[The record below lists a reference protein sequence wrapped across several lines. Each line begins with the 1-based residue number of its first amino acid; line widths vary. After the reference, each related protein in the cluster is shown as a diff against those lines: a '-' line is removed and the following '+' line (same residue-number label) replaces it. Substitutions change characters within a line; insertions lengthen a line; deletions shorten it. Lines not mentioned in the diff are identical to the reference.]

1 MKRRNTNVFAR
12 IYARHKVLTQWTK
25 RAAATAART
34 EEDTARTR
42 TSPKRS
48 QFLQG
53 PKKTFGDSHQQM
65 IVLNPPYSARSLN
78 RTPRPRLKLLR
89 SPSLASTLALA
100 ALTLSTAAASRS
112 SAARRRAAAAASREA
127 SRESNSRRRAALAW
141 ERSDSNWKRGV

>member
-1 MKRRNTNVFAR
+1 MYLLEFMRATRYSRSGPKGRRRRRRGRRRIRRGRGRRRN
-12 IYARHKVLTQWTK
+12 
-25 RAAATAART
+25 
-34 EEDTARTR
+34 D
-42 TSPKRS
+42 RS
-48 QFLQG
+48 FCKAQ
-53 PKKTFGDSHQQM
+53 KKTFGDSHQQM

-141 ERSDSNWKRGV
+141 ERSDSN